1 MMERIEIKIREKIQ
15 KYADL
20 LELYENDPVFMKKM
34 TDKQREIRQEVK
46 NVRTQAAK
54 EREQK
59 LLEDRMQKNIEKRKK
74 KELIV
79 ADYSKRQMY
88 RSPQPLMRVFK
99 KKIEQTEGE

>member
-1 MMERIEIKIREKIQ
+1 
-15 KYADL
+15 
-20 LELYENDPVFMKKM
+20 
-34 TDKQREIRQEVK
+34 
-46 NVRTQAAK
+46 
-54 EREQK
+54 
-59 LLEDRMQKNIEKRKK
+59 MQKNIEKRKK

>member
-46 NVRTQAAK
+46 NVRT
-54 EREQK
+54 
-59 LLEDRMQKNIEKRKK
+59 
-74 KELIV
+74 
-79 ADYSKRQMY
+79 
-88 RSPQPLMRVFK
+88 
-99 KKIEQTEGE
+99 